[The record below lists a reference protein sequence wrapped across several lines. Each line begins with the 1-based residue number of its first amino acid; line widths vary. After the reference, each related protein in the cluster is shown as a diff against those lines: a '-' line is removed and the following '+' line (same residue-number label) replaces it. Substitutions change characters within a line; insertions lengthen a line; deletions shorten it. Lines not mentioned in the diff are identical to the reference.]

1 MKHHFTVTVDAKTG
15 TEAEEKLK
23 AVTTLLSLLSEK
35 ELARMAHVVK
45 HDPIKT
51 ALAKTYLGL

>member
-1 MKHHFTVTVDAKTG
+1 MKHQFTVSVVAKTDA
-15 TEAEEKLK
+15 EAEQKIK
-23 AVTTLLSLLSEK
+23 AVTTLLSLLTEK
-35 ELARMAHVVK
+35 ELSRMAHVVK

>member
-15 TEAEEKLK
+15 AEAEEKIK

-35 ELARMAHVVK
+35 ELSRMAHVVK
-45 HDPIKT
+45 HDPVKT